1 MNPPASGSRGPFA
14 PWQLQR
20 YRRAAATLEAGR
32 LAHGLLF
39 VGAAGLGKRVVADAL
54 AARLLCQSPDAGMAC
69 DHCRTCLLR
78 LAGSHP
84 DLRRIGFELRDDG
97 KPRTEIV
104 VDQMRALA
112 EALSMTPQLGGP
124 SVAIIDPADAM
135 NTSAANA
142 LLKTLE
148 EPQPG
153 RYLLLVSDRPARLP
167 ATIRSRCQRVEFAA
181 PQRAEALQWL
191 AGQGTEA
198 ADAAQALA
206 LADGN
211 PGLARSLL
219 DEDCL
224 RVRASVEADLAALA
238 NGRAR
243 AFELARDWLADAPER
258 RLHCAADAVRRLG
271 WQAAGSL
278 PPDTAAVPGL
288 TAGRDFSKLAAWFD
302 SALRTRDLLRGPV
315 RPELALG
322 ELLLAWREAVR

>member
-1 MNPPASGSRGPFA
+1 MSRFA
-14 PWQLQR
+14 PWQEER
-20 YRRAAATLEAGR
+20 YQRAAAALDAGR

-39 VGAAGLGKRVVADAL
+39 VGAAGLGKRAVADAL
-54 AARLLCQSPDAGMAC
+54 AARLLCQSPEAGMAC
-69 DHCRTCLLR
+69 DRCRTCLLR

-84 DLRRIGFELRDDG
+84 DLRRISFELRDDG

-112 EALSMTPQLGGP
+112 EKLSMTPQLGGP
-124 SVAIIDPADAM
+124 SVALIDPADAM

-167 ATIRSRCQRVEFAA
+167 ATIRSRCQRIEFGA
-181 PQRAEALQWL
+181 PQRAQALRWL
-191 AGQGTEA
+191 AGQGTDA

-211 PGLARSLL
+211 PGLAHTLL
-219 DEDCL
+219 AEDGL

-238 NGRAR
+238 NGGAR
-243 AFELARDWLADAPER
+243 AFELAREWLADAPDR
-258 RLHCAADAVRRLG
+258 RLHYAADAVRRIG
-271 WQAAGSL
+271 WQAAGTL
-278 PPDTAAVPGL
+278 PPGAAAVPGL
-288 TAGRDFSKLAAWFD
+288 TAGTDFSKLASWFD

-322 ELLLAWREAVR
+322 ELLLAWRDAVR

>member
-1 MNPPASGSRGPFA
+1 MSPFA

-20 YRRAAATLEAGR
+20 YRRAAAALDAGR

-39 VGAAGLGKRVVADAL
+39 VGAAGLGKRAVADAL
-54 AARLLCQSPDAGMAC
+54 AARLLCQSPEAGMAC
-69 DHCRTCLLR
+69 DRCRPCVLR

-84 DLRRIGFELRDDG
+84 DLRRITFELRDDG

-104 VDQMRALA
+104 VDQVRALA

-124 SVAIIDPADAM
+124 SVAVIDPADAM
-135 NTSAANA
+135 NASAANA

-153 RYLLLVSDRPARLP
+153 RYLLLVGDRTTRLP
-167 ATIRSRCQRVEFAA
+167 ATIRSRCQRVEFGA

-191 AGQGTEA
+191 AGQGSDES
-198 ADAAQALA
+198 DAAQALA

-211 PGLARSLL
+211 PGLARTLL

-224 RVRASVEADLAALA
+224 RVRASVEADLASLA
-238 NGRAR
+238 NGTAR
-243 AFELARDWLADAPER
+243 AFELARAWLADAPDR

-271 WQAAGSL
+271 WQAAGTL
-278 PPDTAAVPGL
+278 PPDAAAVPGL
-288 TAGRDFSKLAAWFD
+288 TGGADFSKLAAWFD
-302 SALRTRDLLRGPV
+302 SALRTRDLLRGPA

-322 ELLLAWREAVR
+322 ELLLAWRDAVR